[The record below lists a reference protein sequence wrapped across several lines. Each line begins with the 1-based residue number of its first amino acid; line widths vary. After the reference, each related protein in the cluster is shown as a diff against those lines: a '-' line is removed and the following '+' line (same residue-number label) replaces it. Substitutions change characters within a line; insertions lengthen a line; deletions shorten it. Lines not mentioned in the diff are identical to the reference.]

1 MNKGFLSG
9 FISSDIKIEDINLK
23 DGSVMKKAKFSV
35 ACQRKG
41 KGKGADFIQVVAL
54 DKTAENLKKWFG
66 KGKGIIVEYKV
77 VTGSYKNKDGKTIY
91 TEEKLITDWEFPPV
105 RKADEES
112 TPVNETSESAPEDNT
127 THTSNDNFMDIPE
140 DDSNDSQ
147 LPFL

>member
-23 DGSVMKKAKFSV
+23 DGNIMKKAKFSI

-54 DKTAENLKKWFG
+54 DKTAENLKKWFE
-66 KGKGIIVEYKV
+66 KGKGIIVEYRI
-77 VTGSYKNKDGKTIY
+77 VTGSYKNKDDKTIF
-91 TEEKLITDWEFPPV
+91 TEEKLITEWEFPPV
-105 RKADEES
+105 RKNEES

-140 DDSNDSQ
+140 DEPNDSQ